1 MIKIKRLF
9 LESPP
14 ASLHIIGAIYLLP
27 SLLLYFVS
35 EDLKFA
41 LLLEGYTFFESLRNI
56 WLPSAEFLNE
66 GGLFRPIVST
76 INLIDYSLWGTNAFG
91 YHLTNA
97 VVHLVNIQLVYH
109 FSLRLFKIVDIS
121 FLCFVSIFLRVLKA
135 IPGVMPTT
143 ITYHNKYM
151 QLTSNHMRACDA
163 CLGRVSLL
171 S

>member
-35 EDLKFA
+35 ENLNFA
-41 LLLEGYTFFESLRNI
+41 LLLEGYSFLESLKNI
-56 WLPSAEFLNE
+56 WFPSDEFLNE

-76 INLIDYSLWGTNAFG
+76 MNLIDYYLWGTNAFG

-97 VVHLVNIQLVYH
+97 LVHLVNIQLVYH
-109 FSLRLFKIVDIS
+109 FSLRLFKRVDIS
-121 FLCFVSIFLRVLKA
+121 FLCSVIFL
-135 IPGVMPTT
+135 
-143 ITYHNKYM
+143 
-151 QLTSNHMRACDA
+151 
-163 CLGRVSLL
+163 
-171 S
+171 